1 MTSMPFLPPPHR
13 EIHRHTDRE
22 CRLLKPHHT
31 IKCQQHYSLIYRW
44 HRMQRVQIR
53 DDYHS
58 ISFNL
63 DTDSAQNVAV
73 TNMHM
78 YAISIQ
84 YSM

>member
-1 MTSMPFLPPPHR
+1 MSTTF
-13 EIHRHTDRE
+13 T
-22 CRLLKPHHT
+22 
-31 IKCQQHYSLIYRW
+31 
-44 HRMQRVQIR
+44 RVQIR

-58 ISFNL
+58 TSFNL